1 MTKEEAN
8 RALFC
13 MQQGEEYPYDASD
26 AWNDT
31 VDDAAAPPA
40 EDWAHNAA
48 RGIIANLRDRRGIK
62 RGIIANLRDRRG
74 VKHGFTNVDEDVRQ
88 DVVAAIRHII
98 LLAHT
103 PALIGGE

>member
-1 MTKEEAN
+1 MTKEEALS
-8 RALFC
+8 ALYC
-13 MQQGEEYPYDASD
+13 LRQGEEYPYDASD

-62 RGIIANLRDRRG
+62 RGFD
-74 VKHGFTNVDEDVRQ
+74 NVDEDVRQ